1 VTVARLPAAT
11 RESVPEA
18 QRDIFDEMVKGLGSV
33 PRYGPGSV
41 MIHVPKAHRWAT
53 GLNHYLRDESS
64 LPKKVQELAMLVTA
78 RELDCQHIWNAHAAS
93 ARKAGVPNAVVDA
106 LRDRKELPALAA
118 DEAAVV
124 HFGREFFRTHK
135 VSRGAFQAALEQFGR
150 QGVVELGLTLGNY
163 SLLALMINSFDSDL
177 PPDRTE
183 PLLPV

>member
-1 VTVARLPAAT
+1 MARLPAAT

-18 QRDIFDEMVKGLGSV
+18 QRDVFDEMVKGLGSV

-106 LRDRKELPALAA
+106 LRDRKELPALAP

-124 HFGREFFRTHK
+124 HFGREFFRTHR

>member
-1 VTVARLPAAT
+1 MARLPMAT

-78 RELDCQHIWNAHAAS
+78 RELDCQHIWNVHAGS
-93 ARKAGVPNAVVDA
+93 ARKAGVPGALVDA
-106 LRDRKELPALAA
+106 LRDRKELPAVAA
-118 DEAAVV
+118 DESAVV
-124 HFGREFFRTHK
+124 HFGREFFRTHR

>member
-1 VTVARLPAAT
+1 MARLPAAT
-11 RESVPEA
+11 RESVPETH
-18 QRDIFDEMVKGLGSV
+18 RDIFDEMVKGLGSV

-64 LPKKVQELAMLVTA
+64 LPKKIQELAMLVTA

-93 ARKAGVPNAVVDA
+93 ARKAGVPNAIVDA
-106 LRDRKELPALAA
+106 LRDRKELPGLAP

-124 HFGREFFRTHK
+124 HFGREFFRTHR